1 MTISVSKAGGSNR
14 PFSPEP
20 KLIKLSEVQRI
31 TGGLSKS
38 QIYKLIREDKFP
50 KQVPV
55 GNLRYARWSNVDVY
69 MWIESPEEYVS
80 RGKKS

>member
-1 MTISVSKAGGSNR
+1 M
-14 PFSPEP
+14 
-20 KLIKLSEVQRI
+20 
-31 TGGLSKS
+31 SKS